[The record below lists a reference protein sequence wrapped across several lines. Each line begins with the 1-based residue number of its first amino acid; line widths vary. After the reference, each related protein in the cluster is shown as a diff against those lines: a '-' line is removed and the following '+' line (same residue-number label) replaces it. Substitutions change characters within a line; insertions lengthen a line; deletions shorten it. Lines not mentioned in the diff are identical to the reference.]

1 MRLCQASAHLRS
13 AERGAERRD
22 LRDRCRDIR
31 SAQLDD
37 LVLEVGH
44 VQGVGGQALARGEQA
59 LSVKLFQADLN
70 FDCEHLRLL
79 DHAPPG
85 PDPYDLD
92 ARPKTCRPAGLST
105 YQPAP
110 KSVRPW
116 PLVSP
121 AFSSPA

>member
-1 MRLCQASAHLRS
+1 MESEQSMGMASEQSMGEESMAAPAMQPHMT
-13 AERGAERRD
+13 GG
-22 LRDRCRDIR
+22 
-31 SAQLDD
+31 
-37 LVLEVGH
+37 GH
-44 VQGVGGQALARGEQA
+44 PG
-59 LSVKLFQADLN
+59 
-70 FDCEHLRLL
+70 LL

-85 PDPYDLD
+85 PDPYDLE
-92 ARPKTCRPAGLST
+92 AWPETCWPAGLST